1 MTLLAPT
8 LQAFFTDRLGR
19 QQQASPR
26 TIGTYRDAFRLLLRY
41 LADQRGIPPSKVRIE
56 DLDAEVILAFLD
68 HLEGDRSNSART
80 RNARLAAVRSLFRY
94 ASLQLPEHAALIQRV
109 LAIPQKRYLKPDVP
123 FLTHPEVE
131 ALLAAPDRNTW
142 EGRRDLAMLTLA
154 VQTGLRVSELVGLN
168 CADLTLGSGAYVR
181 CRGKG
186 RKERA
191 TPITK
196 DTQAVLKA
204 WTRERAG
211 GPDCPLF
218 PARNGQRL
226 SRGAVERR
234 VAKYR
239 PQAEE
244 TRPTIRRKRLT
255 PHVLRHTNAMDL
267 LQQGIDPVVI
277 ALWLGHED
285 VRTTYSIYLH
295 ADMSIK
301 ERSLA
306 TIRPAT
312 SKPGRYRPPDPLL
325 AFLDSL

>member
-8 LQAFFTDRLGR
+8 LQTFFTDRLGR

-26 TIGTYRDAFRLLLRY
+26 TIGTYRDAWRLLLGY
-41 LADQRGIPPSKVRIE
+41 LADQRGIAPSKVRIE
-56 DLDAEVILAFLD
+56 DLGAEVILAFLD
-68 HLEGDRSNSART
+68 HLEDHRSNSART
-80 RNARLAAVRSLFRY
+80 RNARLAAIRSLFRY
-94 ASLQLPEHAALIQRV
+94 ASLQHPEHAALIQRV
-109 LAIPQKRYLKPDVP
+109 LAIPQKRYLRPDVP
-123 FLTHPEVE
+123 FLTRPEVE
-131 ALLAAPDRNTW
+131 ALLAAPDRNSW

-168 CADLTLGSGAYVR
+168 CADLALGTGAHVR

-196 DTQAVLKA
+196 PTQAVLKA
-204 WTRERAG
+204 WGQERAG
-211 GPDCPLF
+211 RPDDPLF

-239 PQAEE
+239 PLAAK
-244 TRPTIRRKRLT
+244 TRPTICRKRLT
-255 PHVLRHTNAMDL
+255 PHVLRHSLAMAL
-267 LQQGIDPVVI
+267 LEGGTDPSVI

-285 VRTTYSIYLH
+285 VRTTYRIYLH

-301 ERSLA
+301 ERALA
-306 TIRPAT
+306 TVRPAT
-312 SKPGRYRPPDPLL
+312 TRPGRYRPPDPLL

>member
-8 LQAFFTDRLGR
+8 LQAFFTDRLSR

-26 TIGTYRDAFRLLLRY
+26 TIATYRDGWRLLLGY
-41 LADQRGIPPSKVRIE
+41 LADQRGTPPSKVKID
-56 DLDAEVILAFLD
+56 DLDAEVVLAFLD
-68 HLEGDRSNSART
+68 YLEDHRSNSART
-80 RNARLAAVRSLFRY
+80 RNARLAAIRSLFRY
-94 ASLQLPEHAALIQRV
+94 ASLQHPEHAALIQRV

-123 FLTHPEVE
+123 FLTNPEVE
-131 ALLAAPDRNTW
+131 ALMAAPDRGTW
-142 EGRRDLAMLTLA
+142 EGRRDLALLTLA

-168 CADLTLGSGAYVR
+168 CADLALGSGAHVR

-196 DTQAVLKA
+196 GTQALLKA
-204 WTRERAG
+204 WIQERAG
-211 GPDCPLF
+211 RPDDPLF

-239 PQAEE
+239 ALAEK
-244 TRPTIRRKRLT
+244 TRPSIHRKHLT

-267 LQQGIDPVVI
+267 LQEGVDPTVI

-301 ERSLA
+301 ERALASLQ
-306 TIRPAT
+306 PAT
-312 SKPGRYRPPDPLL
+312 SKPGRYQPPDPLL

>member
-80 RNARLAAVRSLFRY
+80 RNARLAAVQSLFRY

-301 ERSLA
+301 ERALA